1 MGIIVREKPK
11 GSGIWWV
18 FIHHDNKRQSKK
30 IGPDKSLA
38 KEVAK
43 KIRTMIAQ
51 GEFTISTAP
60 LFKEYAEHWL
70 NDYVKELRRHSTY
83 ERYGEILKR
92 HVYPTLGNKRIDKIN
107 RGMIRNLLLSLH
119 KKDLSKSTLSLVRDA
134 INGPMSYALD
144 EELVTANPVLG
155 ITKRLNLERDRRKEV
170 HPFNGEEVT
179 LFLDTCKD
187 GYPGFYPFFLCAF
200 RTGMRLG
207 ELLGIQWGDVD
218 FNSRFI
224 EVKRSYRRGIIGPTK
239 TGKTRR
245 VDMSNQLTE
254 ALKMLSKR
262 RKREALRDGMGEP
275 VETIFHRDGEPM
287 DQKFIRRQFKRILR
301 KAGFRDMRFHDIRH
315 TYASLLLTQG
325 ESLVYVKEQMGH
337 HSIQVTVDIY
347 GHLIP
352 SSNREAV
359 NRLDSATP
367 KAALS
372 ATKNRKG

>member
-1 MGIIVREKPK
+1 MRG
-11 GSGIWWV
+11 
-18 FIHHDNKRQSKK
+18 
-30 IGPDKSLA
+30 
-38 KEVAK
+38 
-43 KIRTMIAQ
+43 MIAK
-51 GEFTISTAP
+51 GEFTISEAP
-60 LFKEYAEHWL
+60 LFKEYAERWL
-70 NDYVKELRRHSTY
+70 NEYVKELRRHSTY
-83 ERYGEILKR
+83 ERYGQILKL

-107 RGMIRNLLLSLH
+107 RGAIRDLLLRLH
-119 KKDLSKSTLSLVRDA
+119 KKDLSRSTLSLVRDA

-144 EELVTANPVLG
+144 EELIAVNPVVG
-155 ITKRLNLERDRRKEV
+155 IIKRLNLERDKRKEI

-179 LFLDTCKD
+179 LFLNTCEV
-187 GYPGFYPFFLCAF
+187 GYPDFFPFFLCAF

-245 VDMSNQLTE
+245 VDMSNQLRE
-254 ALKMLSKR
+254 ALKMLSKT
-262 RKREALRDGMGEP
+262 RKREALRDGKGEP
-275 VETIFHRDGEPM
+275 VETIFYRHGEPM

-367 KAALS
+367 KPTNT
-372 ATKNRKG
+372 ATKD